1 MVATNDRCSD
11 FTNNNGHSKRGWP
24 ACTLFTNKAIVHC
37 YISQEPDNHVRLS
50 SSLKR
55 YDHLYNLTVTY
66 KDGVTKK
73 EREQTLKK

>member
-1 MVATNDRCSD
+1 MIDVQISLTTMATQKESTYGLPVR
-11 FTNNNGHSKRGWP
+11 
-24 ACTLFTNKAIVHC
+24 TLFANKAFVDC
-37 YISQEPDNHVRLS
+37 YISQEPDNHLRLS

-73 EREQTLKK
+73 EREQTFKK